1 MAKDGTIKA
10 YSIEV
15 LEVDKSIINDLIYK
29 IAVEIVVELIK
40 ISALDLENKTK
51 NEIKIMIAEII
62 NRIFVINFSFTE
74 YKYKDRIS
82 DVVDIISKELSNM
95 ILELPLLHIDFSIP
109 IRYVISDVKYE
120 NGKIKISC
128 RLLDI
133 KEKKLKEI
141 SIVKKEYIVNT
152 KDESFKL
159 KKVTKKLNK

>member
-1 MAKDGTIKA
+1 MNNKGI
-10 YSIEV
+10 SIEV
-15 LEVDKSIINDLIYK
+15 LEVDKSIINDLNYK
-29 IAVEIVVELIK
+29 IAVEIVVELRK

-62 NRIFVINFSFTE
+62 NRTFVINFSFTE

-109 IRYVISDVKYE
+109 IRYAISDVKYE

>member
-1 MAKDGTIKA
+1 MNNKGI
-10 YSIEV
+10 SIEV
-15 LEVDKSIINDLIYK
+15 LEVDKSIINDLNYK
-29 IAVEIVVELIK
+29 IAVEIVAELIK

-51 NEIKIMIAEII
+51 NEIKIMIEEII
-62 NRIFVINFSFTE
+62 NRTFVINFSFIE

-82 DVVDIISKELSNM
+82 DVIDIISKELSNM

-109 IRYVISDVKYE
+109 IRYAISDVKYE

-152 KDESFKL
+152 KDESIKL
-159 KKVTKKLNK
+159 KKMTKKIK